1 MTCRKENP
9 VKVARDI
16 DRFAEFLFVAHDVS
30 YVRVGQLLPR
40 YPEGLNPRTKVKV
53 IEVNKQY
60 WHDSDVHGAKQYFHL
75 ET

>member
-1 MTCRKENP
+1 MEMTCRKENP

-40 YPEGLNPRTKVKV
+40 YPEGLNPR
-53 IEVNKQY
+53 N
-60 WHDSDVHGAKQYFHL
+60 
-75 ET
+75 